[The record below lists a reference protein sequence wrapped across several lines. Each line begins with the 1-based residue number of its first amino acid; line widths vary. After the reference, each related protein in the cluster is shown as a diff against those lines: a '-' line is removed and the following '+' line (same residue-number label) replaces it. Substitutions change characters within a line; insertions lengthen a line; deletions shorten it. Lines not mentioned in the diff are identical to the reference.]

1 MANNLVKPRRAKS
14 HKNVDKQD
22 KIDIEKQT
30 LSSG

>member
-1 MANNLVKPRRAKS
+1 MVKNLVKPRRTKS
-14 HKNVDKQD
+14 HKNLDKQD